1 MIYYFDLHK
10 TKVFGPMFKA
20 SGVIHRNPFRGIASM
35 YALNTRF
42 AYKLPGSVFYPRP
55 VFKEGDDKII
65 VFDTY
70 SSPHLFDWLSET
82 YKDKRIILW
91 YWNTVETNGL
101 KKQLPARVETW
112 SFSKADCAEYG
123 MRYNT
128 QFYFDCLARDAAESR
143 KQGLSQHPR
152 AFFFGRDKGRSEILE
167 DLKRRLEKEGIEVDL
182 EIAAP
187 FLGRMHFYREP
198 LLPYRK
204 VVDLVKKSDILLD
217 YSNDPDNG
225 LTLRAMEALFFGKKL
240 ITNNLEILD
249 ADFYDPANIYV
260 LGRDKRSFR
269 EFVNCPPEPVDP
281 EIRDNYLLSNWLK
294 RFD

>member
-42 AYKLPGSVFYPRP
+42 AYKLPGSFFYPRP
-55 VFKEGDDKII
+55 VFTGDDDKII

-167 DLKRRLEKEGIEVDL
+167 DLKRRLEKEGVEVDL